1 VFPPSLLN
9 APIKRHL
16 VKRKKHLIKRQMIY
30 KPPSTEKH
38 MFPDKLPSP
47 LSAPSPRFLP
57 VLVFVFSLLYHA
69 PIRIKVVREGSPAG
83 EKEQGPGDLG
93 GLSRSCPARS
103 SRRPL
108 SRKTGPRKTSVPG
121 RVQKRSTFMVEYQHR
136 VAHGVVSKD
145 KGLGSMSGVER
156 LTNQL
161 AWLFQQKP
169 WFPVPAQTDY
179 RNILASSNS
188 T

>member
-1 VFPPSLLN
+1 LSFLYCTMHPSGSRSFGKILPP
-9 APIKRHL
+9 A
-16 VKRKKHLIKRQMIY
+16 RKSRVSETPEISHG
-30 KPPSTEKH
+30 T
-38 MFPDKLPSP
+38 
-47 LSAPSPRFLP
+47 
-57 VLVFVFSLLYHA
+57 
-69 PIRIKVVREGSPAG
+69 SPAH
-83 EKEQGPGDLG
+83 
-93 GLSRSCPARS
+93 S

-145 KGLGSMSGVER
+145 RGLGSMSGVER

-161 AWLFQQKP
+161 AWLFQQKRG
-169 WFPVPAQTDY
+169 FPVPAQLDY
-179 RNILASSNS
+179 RNILSSSNS